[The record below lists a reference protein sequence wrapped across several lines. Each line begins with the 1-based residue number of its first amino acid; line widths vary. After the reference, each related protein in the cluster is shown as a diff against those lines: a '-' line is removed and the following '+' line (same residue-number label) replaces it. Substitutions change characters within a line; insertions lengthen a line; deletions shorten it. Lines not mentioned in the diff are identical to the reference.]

1 MVQVCRGSV
10 HGWLEVVDLLC
21 DAMLRHVMPCYAIV
35 GIEGLGRQ
43 LLKSYKV
50 AVPTVLAVGI
60 TVSLQMWLA
69 HFFFFPPCTDEADMT
84 GKVSGGLMRNYQA
97 LQALVMKLQGFN
109 SLKS

>member
-1 MVQVCRGSV
+1 MVWSWCRYAEDRFTV
-10 HGWLEVVDLLC
+10 GWKWLTFFVIQAAV
-21 DAMLRHVMPCYAIV
+21 V

-69 HFFFFPPCTDEADMT
+69 HIFFFPPCTDEADMT

-97 LQALVMKLQGFN
+97 LQGLVMKLQGFN